1 MSRIELR
8 NTDSI
13 VVDLPCD
20 RSWAEPITGNI
31 GSCTFYVPKS
41 SPAYSSAYLR
51 GQGLSSVI
59 VQDDGAGPWYGFVTA
74 LEYDGQGVSVTAQQ
88 PWVILGSRLVRASET
103 YTSVLPGYLAYQ
115 ALIDALP
122 GVRGLSVSASSFD
135 GNGGPIV
142 AGYQLNRQSCW
153 SVLTDM
159 MDASDQELIINEST
173 GAVSW
178 GGMFA
183 GASAYTTPLIAGGSL
198 LDTTYSVNPLARL
211 AEVTTTS
218 GSSEFTAIRGD
229 VARDGWPAQTAVAS
243 DSTGSLA
250 LDAYALLDSAAEPA
264 ITISGTVG
272 PEHFAIRGRMFVTV
286 FARAEFTTKRLACRV
301 LARSKGA
308 SDTRMSLTFQVI
320 PETVVQRLAPATRST
335 RANVRGR
342 GTIAGEI
349 RWLRNAVRS
358 ST

>member
-8 NTDSI
+8 NTSAI

-20 RSWAEPITGNI
+20 RSWAEPITGNV
-31 GSCTFYVPKS
+31 GSCSFYVPKS
-41 SPAYSSAYLR
+41 SPAYSNAYLR

-59 VQDDGAGPWYGFVTA
+59 VQDDGAGPWNGFVTA
-74 LEYDGQGVSVTAQQ
+74 LEYDRDGVTVTAQQ
-88 PWVILGSRLVRASET
+88 PWVVLSSRLVRSGEA

-122 GVRGLSVSASSFD
+122 GVRGLTLDASTFD
-135 GNGGPIV
+135 ASGGPVV
-142 AGYQLNRQSCW
+142 AGYPLNHQTCW
-153 SVLTDM
+153 QVLTDM
-159 MDASDQELIINEST
+159 MDAGDQELSVDEST
-173 GAVSW
+173 GVVSW

-183 GASAYTTPLIAGGSL
+183 NASAYATPLIAGGSL
-198 LDTTYSVNPLARL
+198 LDVKYSVNPLARL
-211 AEVTTTS
+211 AEVTATS
-218 GSSEFTAIRGD
+218 DTSELTVTRGD
-229 VARDGWPAQTAVAS
+229 VARDGWPAQAVVSS
-243 DSTGSLA
+243 DVGSLA

-272 PEHFAIRGRMFVTV
+272 PEHFGIRGRMFVTV
-286 FARAEFTTKRLACRV
+286 YARAEFTTKRLACRV

-308 SDTRMSLTFQVI
+308 DDTRMTLTFQVI
-320 PETVVQRLAPATRST
+320 PESVVQRLAPATRST

-342 GTIAGEI
+342 GSIAGEI

-358 ST
+358 GT

>member
-8 NTDSI
+8 ATDSI

-20 RSWAEPITGNI
+20 RSWAEPPTGNI
-31 GSCTFYVPKS
+31 GSCTFYVPKT
-41 SPAYSSAYLR
+41 SPAYSNVFIR
-51 GQGLSSVI
+51 GQGLSQVT
-59 VQDDGAGPWYGFVTA
+59 VHDDGAGPWNGFITG
-74 LEYDGQGVSVTAQQ
+74 LEYDAFGVKVTAQQ
-88 PWVILGSRLVRASET
+88 PWVILGSRLVRAAET

-115 ALIDALP
+115 ALSDALP

-135 GNGGPIV
+135 ANGGPIV
-142 AGYQLNRQSCW
+142 AGYQLNRQTCW
-153 SVLTDM
+153 QVLTDM
-159 MDASDQELIINEST
+159 MDASDQELSINEST
-173 GAVSW
+173 GAVTW

-183 GASAYTTPLIAGGSL
+183 NASAYATPLIAGGSL
-198 LDTTYSVNPLARL
+198 LDMQYSVNPLARL

-218 GSSEFTAIRGD
+218 GDSELTVTRGD
-229 VARDGWPAQTAVAS
+229 VARDGWPAQTALAA
-243 DSTGSLA
+243 DSLGSLA

-286 FARAEFTTKRLACRV
+286 FARVEFTTKRLACRV

-308 SDTRMSLTFQVI
+308 SDTRMGLTLQVI

-358 ST
+358 GT